1 MYTYSNAIKEKRY
14 LKQIQVK
21 REEMI
26 QLGKR
31 YGLTNDKTIF
41 CSQELDELLNEY
53 QKFQQS
59 KDRSMKPVVIREASF
74 IIYKKKKL
82 SNKRVVKYNVLKAI

>member
-59 KDRSMKPVVIREASF
+59 KDRSMKP
-74 IIYKKKKL
+74 
-82 SNKRVVKYNVLKAI
+82 